1 MITFPTLYRHL
12 LQFTILRGR
21 KEMKQAYEVKLEA
34 FEGPLD
40 LLLHLIKKYEID
52 IYDIPMAELTHQYMD
67 YIHTL
72 QKLELNIASEYL
84 VMASTLVAI
93 KSKMLLPKQEIVA
106 EDEEYMEDP
115 RDELMERLIEYRK
128 YKEAAGKL
136 KEKEMEANQIFTRS
150 PVVFKDLDI
159 SHPVSKGEISVYDM
173 LNALG
178 KMMER
183 KKWNEPLDTKVSRS
197 EIPIRKRMD
206 EILEKVRQSKS
217 AIRFENL
224 FPYPSKSHIVVT
236 FVAILELMKN
246 KYIYC
251 KQERNFEALY
261 IFNMEE

>member
-1 MITFPTLYRHL
+1 
-12 LQFTILRGR
+12 
-21 KEMKQAYEVKLEA
+21 MKQTYEVKLEA

-40 LLLHLIKKYEID
+40 LLLHLINKYEID

-93 KSKMLLPKQEIVA
+93 KSKMLLPKQEIVS

-128 YKEAAGKL
+128 FKEAAGKL
-136 KEKEMEANQIFTRS
+136 KEKETEANHIFTRS
-150 PVVFKDLDI
+150 PVVFKDLDLPQPI
-159 SHPVSKGEISVYDM
+159 TKSDMSVYDM
-173 LNALG
+173 LSALG

-197 EIPIRKRMD
+197 EIPIRQRME
-206 EILEKVRQSKS
+206 EILNKVKHSKS
-217 AIRFENL
+217 AIQFDDL
-224 FPYPSKSHIVVT
+224 FPFPSKSHIVVT
-236 FVAILELMKN
+236 FMAILELMKN
-246 KYIYC
+246 KDIYC
-251 KQERNFEALY
+251 KQERNFETLY
-261 IFNMEE
+261 IYNMEE